1 MRFEPDSGVGMRM
14 LAVCLGGLTVLALA
28 LGSPSWGAGKKSVSL
43 SGVQHFS
50 SLPEAEKACGKDTVV
65 WANLRTDVYHLS
77 GSRWFGKTR
86 KGAYFCESAVT
97 KAGVRAS
104 KE

>member
-1 MRFEPDSGVGMRM
+1 MRLVPALFGAIAALELMLVPPASGATR
-14 LAVCLGGLTVLALA
+14 
-28 LGSPSWGAGKKSVSL
+28 KEVSL
-43 SGVQHFS
+43 SAVAHFS
-50 SLPEAEKACGKDTVV
+50 SLAEAQKSCGADTVV

-77 GSRWFGKTR
+77 GSRWFGKTK
-86 KGAYFCESAVT
+86 KGAYFCKSAVE